1 MIVARAAFRDVSSLL
16 SGRVIAK
23 PFGVASTM
31 LFARILSKDEM
42 AIFPVFLM
50 LAGIANLVLT
60 FGIFST

>member
-1 MIVARAAFRDVSSLL
+1 MARAAFRDVSSLL
-16 SGRVIAK
+16 SGSVIAK

-50 LAGIANLVLT
+50 LAGIPP
-60 FGIFST
+60 